1 MTLTLLSGFR
11 RVSLLLS
18 LAKESRERVY
28 MQSNCNIGGQAVLEG
43 VMMRAPRSMT
53 VAVRTPSGEIA
64 VKKDVLTLMAD
75 RYKFLKWPVLRGT
88 VTLFSALALGMKALN
103 FSANCALEDKAGAAG
118 QGTGEGAGRD
128 ASGAPAK
135 KPMTDLALGLTMV
148 LSVGFGLLLFFYL
161 PLFLTQLLKDVI
173 PATQASAVVFNLV
186 DGVLRIAIFIVYI
199 LGISRMRDIRRVF
212 EYHGAEHKAIY
223 AYEAGEELTVAGAK
237 KYSTLHPR
245 CGTSFL
251 LIVMVLGILVFSFVP
266 KDAPFYIKALSRL
279 VFIPLI
285 AGLSYEVI
293 KFSSKRMKNPLM
305 AALVKPGLWLQKLTT
320 KEPSDDQLEVA
331 LRALTEAVAMEKDK
345 EAVTCLVN

>member
-1 MTLTLLSGFR
+1 
-11 RVSLLLS
+11 
-18 LAKESRERVY
+18 
-28 MQSNCNIGGQAVLEG
+28 MQPSCNIGGQAVLEG

-64 VKKDVLTLMAD
+64 VKKDVLTLLAD

-103 FSANCALEDKAGAAG
+103 FSANCALEEQGPAAKDKAAN
-118 QGTGEGAGRD
+118 
-128 ASGAPAK
+128 PK
-135 KPMTDLALGLTMV
+135 KPMTDLALGLTMA

-186 DGVLRIAIFIVYI
+186 DGVLRIAIFILYI

-266 KDAPFYIKALSRL
+266 KDSPFYIKALSRL

-305 AALVKPGLWLQKLTT
+305 AALVAPGLWLQKLTT

-345 EAVTCLVN
+345 EAVKCLVN